1 MEYDLHNSVLQK
13 VALNTSAISTN
24 TTTAGA
30 IIDTAGFESIEFIIQ
45 SATLTDGAYA
55 IKLEDGD
62 DSGLSD
68 AADVSS
74 DLVLGGLPSF
84 ADTDDNTVKR
94 VGSISKK
101 RYQRLSIVS
110 TSVTTG
116 GTLSAVAILGN
127 PRVAPTA
134 AA

>member
-1 MEYDLHNSVLQK
+1 MEYDLHNNVLQK
-13 VALNTSAISTN
+13 AALDTTAISTN

-30 IIDTAGFESIEFIIQ
+30 IIDTKGFESIEFVVQ
-45 SATLTDGAYA
+45 AGTLTDGAYTV
-55 IKLEDGD
+55 KLEDGD

-74 DLVLGGLPSF
+74 ELVLGGLPAF
-84 ADTDDNTVKR
+84 ADTEDNAVKR

-110 TSVTTG
+110 TGVTTG
-116 GTLSAVAILGN
+116 GTLSAVALLSHA
-127 PRVAPTA
+127 RSAPTA
-134 AA
+134 SA